1 MYGTRLI
8 RFPKEERERRMSIM
22 TKPKP
27 SAADRAARSKLLRRL
42 AGAKRIEA
50 MLKPEA
56 AKALATL
63 RKRTGHPHSV
73 IIEAALIAASKR

>member
-1 MYGTRLI
+1 MKPTRSL
-8 RFPKEERERRMSIM
+8 
-22 TKPKP
+22 
-27 SAADRAARSKLLRRL
+27 SAARAARSKFLRRL

-63 RKRTGHPHSV
+63 RKRTGHPHS
-73 IIEAALIAASKR
+73 AAL